1 MARSRRISV
10 GLSARCKANE
20 GVEASEGGL
29 LRYRAH
35 GKLVVEGRAEAVDA
49 ANRRGQFRLLIAD
62 PYLAVLTKK
71 KMEDSPDTGD
81 RARLLFGN

>member
-1 MARSRRISV
+1 MKE
-10 GLSARCKANE
+10 LKQ
-20 GVEASEGGL
+20 SEGGL

-62 PYLAVLTKK
+62 PYLAALKKK
-71 KMEDSPDTGD
+71 KMEDSPDTGN
-81 RARLLFGN
+81 RARLLSEIS